1 MIDKFGF
8 KDGKKPLCGSPFN
21 TRDAKPDGYHI
32 CCSQLSEP
40 FPNVEDWWSSDIINE
55 HREKMFEY
63 DTLPEYC
70 KECMSYGELSD
81 QKYFEYEAL
90 EEHPRTIQILM
101 SNKCNLACRMCYGKN
116 SKTYM
121 DLYDIEDTYDYKQL
135 DFSIPKGVET
145 VVLYGGEPF
154 MDKRTIDV
162 LKEVLEDTK
171 AEVFILTNGTVLH
184 TPLAKKILAICK
196 EYKHRIVFTI
206 SCDGG
211 KERNEYIRQ
220 NIDHDLMLAN
230 VPLLKEHSKHL
241 CMHHTLSR
249 MSYDT
254 IYDFIQVA
262 EKAQVFVDFG
272 TVKAP
277 REMSIKFMDPQ
288 IIKEAMQAQ
297 YKQMQT
303 MPEGYYKSELY
314 RCLKE
319 MLSVEYEHRPEYDV
333 EFEQKMS
340 YMDNK
345 IAIKMVN

>member
-1 MIDKFGF
+1 
-8 KDGKKPLCGSPFN
+8 
-21 TRDAKPDGYHI
+21 
-32 CCSQLSEP
+32 
-40 FPNVEDWWSSDIINE
+40 
-55 HREKMFEY
+55 MFEY
-63 DTLPEYC
+63 DTLPDYC

-121 DLYDIEDTYDYKQL
+121 DLYDIEDTYDYNQL

-154 MDKRTIDV
+154 MDKRTI
-162 LKEVLEDTK
+162 EVLTEVMEETK
-171 AEVFILTNGTVLH
+171 AHVFILTNGTVLH

-196 EYKHRIVFTI
+196 KYKQRISMTI

-220 NIDHDLMLAN
+220 NLDHDLMLRNA
-230 VPLLKEHSKHL
+230 PILKAHCKDL
-241 CMHHTLSR
+241 VMHHTLSR

-262 EKAQVFVDFG
+262 MEAEVYVDFG

-277 REMSIKFMDPQ
+277 REMSVKFMDPT
-288 IIKEAMQAQ
+288 IVKAAMKKQ
-297 YKQMQT
+297 YEQMKA
-303 MPEGYYKSELY
+303 MDEGYYKDELF
-314 RCLKE
+314 RCLKQ
-319 MLSVEYEHRPEYDV
+319 MLSIEYEHRPEYDV
-333 EFEQKMS
+333 EFEQKMK
-340 YMDNK
+340 YMDNR
-345 IAIKMVN
+345 IQIKMVK